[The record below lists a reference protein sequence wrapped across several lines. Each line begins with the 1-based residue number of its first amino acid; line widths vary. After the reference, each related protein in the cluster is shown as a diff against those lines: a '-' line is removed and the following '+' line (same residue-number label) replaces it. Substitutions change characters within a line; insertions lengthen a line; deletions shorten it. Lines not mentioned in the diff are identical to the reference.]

1 MYSKYGRV
9 CKEIINV
16 VENSKWV
23 L

>member
-1 MYSKYGRV
+1 MYNKYEHV

-16 VENSKWV
+16 VENNKGV